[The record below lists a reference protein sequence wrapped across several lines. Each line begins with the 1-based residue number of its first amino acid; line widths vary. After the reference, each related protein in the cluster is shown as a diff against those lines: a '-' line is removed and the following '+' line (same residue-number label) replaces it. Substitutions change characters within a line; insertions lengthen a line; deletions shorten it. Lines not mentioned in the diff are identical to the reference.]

1 MATVKFRGPLFTDPG
16 AAIRKGAHPG
26 LTRLG
31 AQIEA
36 TVRLHTPTRT
46 GSYMRSYETVVWK
59 DNRGVSVKSNDRRTR
74 KTWLERGTRRGVN
87 DGKKIGRAYY
97 MWRKG
102 KSKAREINK
111 QALMAADIAKAL
123 NG

>member
-1 MATVKFRGPLFTDPG
+1 MSTVKFKGPLFDDPG
-16 AAIRKGAHPG
+16 AAIRKGVHPG
-26 LTRLG
+26 LSKLG

-36 TVRLHTPTRT
+36 TVKLHTPTRS
-46 GSYMRSYETVVWK
+46 GQLQRSVKTDVWNS
-59 DNRGVSVKSNDRRTR
+59 NRGVSVKSTLQVRR
-74 KTWLERGTRRGVN
+74 KTWSERGTRRGV
-87 DGKKIGRAYY
+87 KLAKAYY

-111 QALMAADIAKAL
+111 QALMAADIARQL

>member
-1 MATVKFRGPLFTDPG
+1 MAAVKFRGPLFTDPG

-46 GSYMRSYETVVWK
+46 GSYMRSYETVVWQG
-59 DNRGVSVKSNDRRTR
+59 NRGVSVKSNDRRTR
-74 KTWLERGTRRGVN
+74 KTWLERGTRRGV
-87 DGKKIGRAYY
+87 KLARANR
-97 MWRKG
+97 MWSKG

-111 QALMAADIAKAL
+111 QALLAADIAKAL
-123 NG
+123 ND

>member
-1 MATVKFRGPLFTDPG
+1 MAAVKFRGPLFTDPG

-36 TVRLHTPTRT
+36 TVRLYSPTGET
-46 GSYMRSYETVVWK
+46 GSFKRSIKPIIWRN
-59 DNRGVSVKSNDRRTR
+59 NRGVSVKSEIPKFTR

-87 DGKKIGRAYY
+87 DGKKIGRA
-97 MWRKG
+97 
-102 KSKAREINK
+102 
-111 QALMAADIAKAL
+111 
-123 NG
+123 